1 MSGENKHRVNA
12 KLTEMEVH
20 TERRF
25 NLIALG
31 FGRLTRPRVIKI
43 INMAFLDSSGR
54 THRFIVEREG
64 ESPALEAAR
73 WVRGDRGV
81 LVYRT
86 KRRVFGGEEEEFV
99 DFYRGFT
106 LGEDGKLVPIS
117 AEDQE
122 DAAESEEE
130 TAQPGEVIEEREA
143 ARRLE
148 SEISAKGK
156 PFITIWIIAVN
167 FLIWLA
173 MTGAGGSTKAP
184 VLIEFGAQI
193 NSLILKGEYWR
204 LITSMFLHIGLPH
217 FLFNSIFFFMFG
229 RIPELLYGRMRFLT
243 IYILSGYIGN
253 LLFLALGDPYTV
265 SAGASGAIFGILG
278 ANIPLRYYLRKNL
291 IFTSRLRYLVGIG
304 YVIFIFLRSIGEGV
318 NILAHLGGLISGVTI
333 GFLMVPMSIK
343 TGFRELPSEGSGPS
357 LERGERIEIK
367 ALILGGTVVLLTF
380 LCFQIPLMGEKPIRR
395 MINRPIVWKFDP
407 PKIQLYKAAIQGKE
421 NPKEYAL
428 HMRGFPMSF
437 TIITRRWKF
446 TYNGKMYRVEENDVL
461 IVRGD
466 GFLSN
471 YSADIYR
478 DDLRLI
484 LSLSRTLHNKGE
496 RQWLEIVGPDGVRIE
511 RADENGIKSIS
522 YKNLSALY
530 GSPPIDRILEIPK
543 GEKLS
548 YMLFDPDRSKL
559 TLAEVVMIDKRDA
572 PSPNEPWTAH
582 WRDNDIDVFYDQ
594 TTDRV
599 SRIKFGGVT
608 LESCSVEEALKERKL

>member
-1 MSGENKHRVNA
+1 MGGEIKHRVNA

-20 TERRF
+20 TETPPT
-25 NLIALG
+25 ALG
-31 FGRLTRPRVIKI
+31 FGIRPRVTKVVNIT
-43 INMAFLDSSGR
+43 FLDSSGK
-54 THRFIVEREG
+54 THRFTVEREG
-64 ESPALEAAR
+64 ESLASEAAR

-81 LVYRT
+81 LVYKT
-86 KRRVFGGEEEEFV
+86 KRGIFGGEKEEFV
-99 DFYRGFT
+99 DFYRGFM
-106 LGEDGKLVPIS
+106 LEEDGKLIPIS

-122 DAAESEEE
+122 A
-130 TAQPGEVIEEREA
+130 PPPEERAVAGEA
-143 ARRLE
+143 VREIE
-148 SEISAKGK
+148 SEISTRGK
-156 PFITIWIIAVN
+156 PLITIWIIAIN

-184 VLIEFGAQI
+184 VLIKFGAQI

-217 FLFNSIFFFMFG
+217 FLFNSFFFFMFG
-229 RIPELLYGRMRFLT
+229 RIPELLYGRMRFLA

-253 LLFLALGDPYTV
+253 LLFLAFGDPYAI

-291 IFTSRLRYLVGIG
+291 ILTSRFRYLVGIG

-367 ALILGGTVVLLTF
+367 ALILGGAVVLSTF
-380 LCFQIPLMGEKPIRR
+380 LCFQIPLMGEKPIQR
-395 MINRPIVWKFDP
+395 MINKPIAWKFDP
-407 PKIQLYKAAIQGKE
+407 TEIQLYKAAMQVRK

-428 HMRGFPMSF
+428 HVKRFPGSF

-446 TYNGKMYRVEENDVL
+446 TYNGKMYRVEENDAL
-461 IVRGD
+461 IVRDD

-484 LSLSRTLHNKGE
+484 LSLSRILHNRGE
-496 RQWLEIVGPDGVRIE
+496 RQWLELVSPDGVRIE
-511 RADENGIKSIS
+511 KADENGIKSIS

-530 GSPPIDRILEIPK
+530 GSPPIDRILRIPK
-543 GEKLS
+543 GEKLL
-548 YMLFDPDRSKL
+548 YMLFDPGRSKL

-594 TTDRV
+594 TTDKV